1 MWYRLPVMKSLIDT
15 QLENAVVEAGL
26 NGGRMPSLRDARR
39 DFERHYI
46 LVVLEQCNWRVGAAA
61 RAMGLQ
67 RPNLYR
73 KARQLGIQ
81 LKRTGLVPLA

>member
-15 QLENAVVEAGL
+15 QLENAAVEAGL

-46 LVVLEQCNWRVGAAA
+46 LVVLE
-61 RAMGLQ
+61 
-67 RPNLYR
+67 
-73 KARQLGIQ
+73 
-81 LKRTGLVPLA
+81 